1 MPDAD
6 KMFNKEK
13 HMKKEEYMEAEIEI
27 IELDNDVVVSSGP
40 ITIGGDED

>member
-13 HMKKEEYMEAEIEI
+13 NMKKEEYMEAKIEI
-27 IELDNDVVVSSGP
+27 IELDNDVVVSSG
-40 ITIGGDED
+40 ITEGEDED